1 MSRHVRKLSAKLVE
15 NLSSP
20 GYYGDGDGLWLQISN
35 SGSKSWVLRF
45 TLAGKR
51 REMGLGGVNAV
62 SLNVARERTRQCR
75 LVLSEGKDPIV
86 ERNAARTSDAL
97 RKSRAKTF
105 DQCAA
110 AYIHAHRASWKN
122 AKHIAQWESTLAN
135 YVSPVFGALPVSD
148 VDTDLVVKVLRP
160 LWNVKTET
168 AVRLRG
174 RIESILDWATV
185 SRYRSGDN
193 PARWRGHLE
202 NLLADPNKIA
212 PVVNFPA
219 LPWREIAAFMQD
231 LRTREGVAARAV
243 EFAILTACRSGEV
256 RGAAWTEIDLAEK
269 VWVVPA
275 ARMKAGK
282 EHRVPLSKQAIV
294 LLEQMPR
301 DGAYVFP
308 GRDKDSILSDMSLTA
323 VLRRMGRGDI
333 TVHGFRSTFRDWCA
347 EAVANAFS
355 REVCEHALA
364 HSLPSKVEAAY
375 RRSDLF
381 DKRVPLMQAWAD
393 YCVKKTDATIET
405 GERLSSH
412 E

>member
-1 MSRHVRKLSAKLVE
+1 MGRHVRKLSAKLIE

-35 SGSKSWVLRF
+35 GGSKSWVYRF
-45 TLAGKR
+45 TIAGKR
-51 REMGLGGVNAV
+51 REMGLGGLNAV
-62 SLNVARERTRQCR
+62 SLAIARERARQCR
-75 LVLSEGKDPIV
+75 LVQSEGRDPIV
-86 ERNAARTSDAL
+86 ARNSARTSDAVRSARL
-97 RKSRAKTF
+97 KTF

-110 AYIHAHRASWKN
+110 AYIGAHRASWKN
-122 AKHIAQWESTLAN
+122 AKHAAQWVSSLAN
-135 YVSPVFGALPVSD
+135 YASPVFGALPVSD
-148 VDTDLVVKVLRP
+148 VDTDLVVKILRP
-160 LWNVKTET
+160 IWNVKTET

-185 SRYRSGDN
+185 SKYRSGDN

-231 LRTREGVAARAV
+231 LRKREGVAARAV
-243 EFAILTACRSGEV
+243 EYAILTAGRSGEV
-256 RGAAWTEIDLAEK
+256 RGAAWAEIDLAEK
-269 VWVVPA
+269 VWIVPA

-282 EHRVPLSKQAIV
+282 EHRVPLSKQAV
-294 LLEQMPR
+294 ALLLQMPR
-301 DGAYVFP
+301 ASAFVFP
-308 GRDKDSILSDMSLTA
+308 GRHNDSILSDMSLTA
-323 VLRRMGRGDI
+323 VLRRMGRDDI

-347 EAVANAFS
+347 EAVGNAFA

-375 RRSDLF
+375 RRGDLF

-393 YCVKKTDATIET
+393 YCVEEGDDISKVQK
-405 GERLSSH
+405 S
-412 E
+412 